1 MSDGT
6 KRRQGLR
13 RRGSGQP
20 TPNDDGA
27 VAVSI
32 ADYQTLSKGMRHRE
46 EAEPGILA
54 LQRPGEAQPNS
65 WVGRGFM
72 SLEERRGPHLK
83 VAQASL
89 ANGLPRTAS
98 PRLSVAGGRE
108 PRDALGQVILLL
120 EGGTEQLCGAFL
132 DTARRA
138 YYAPETTS
146 PISGLMRSM
155 RVGSSAAAN
164 AARSDE
170 EHLDIGAT
178 GLVIR
183 GDELYIAQLLPTQ
196 VYIFRDNELNA
207 LPDDTAAPVG
217 EPGGLPFDKDIEL
230 FRATLEVG
238 DSIAITSSVIAR
250 TVRQREVRG
259 LIARYD
265 MESCVNQ
272 LSSLAAQRGVVD
284 GDILLL
290 RPVGAAAGDEELEP
304 ELAALPESELEPA
317 MPMTAEAPARSRPG
331 REPDWSSP
339 GLEATV
345 TVQDRARR
353 GAGRTLLDGLIA
365 IPLMILLLPAM
376 AVRGLIRMLRGDGA
390 AADRMREIDAEP
402 PKTEYER
409 RREAIAAGPADLE
422 GLNRQ
427 ILNPSGDVIPR
438 SWPDAPSQRRG
449 GLFGGIW
456 RMSGNDD
463 EPLMRGRRSGGGPG
477 PGSLILMFSIVV
489 VIAMFVVLFIRRE
502 EAPADETAVATA
514 TATPAAES
522 QATTEKGQANA
533 AESFARAKAFY
544 DAALREEDDAPAKE
558 ALRDATDA
566 ANLAGRQGYA
576 ASEVNRLLAQI
587 DDERDLLNKVTRVAT
602 SATITEFAEA
612 GPGHAIEQLE
622 VYQDRQYVIDAVN
635 GQVMEFTDPKQGQ
648 TVLRVGEQVGQVG
661 VADIVAVVA
670 RDLSLLVI
678 DSQFNVFSV
687 VPDQRPQHL
696 RIVGTDQWKAPA
708 AFDNFQNNLYVLDP
722 VANRIHKYI
731 PTPGGYEVEPTDFF
745 DPTEEVDISTAVDMA
760 IDGDVYVLLADNSIL
775 KYRGGQQMR
784 FQIVGED
791 RPIQAATR
799 IFTTADSDSLFVV
812 DEGNRRL
819 IEVDTRD
826 GNEGVFLRQFLFR
839 GADDFFAEVRGIWV
853 QEAEGRLLVLGADSL
868 RQFVL
873 PRLPDE

>member
-1 MSDGT
+1 M
-6 KRRQGLR
+6 
-13 RRGSGQP
+13 
-20 TPNDDGA
+20 
-27 VAVSI
+27 
-32 ADYQTLSKGMRHRE
+32 E
-46 EAEPGILA
+46 
-54 LQRPGEAQPNS
+54 
-65 WVGRGFM
+65 
-72 SLEERRGPHLK
+72 

-89 ANGLPRTAS
+89 ANGLPHTAS
-98 PRLSVAGGRE
+98 PRVSVATGRE
-108 PRDALGQVILLL
+108 PRDDLGQLVLLL
-120 EGGTEQLCGAFL
+120 EGGTKRLCCAFL
-132 DTARRA
+132 DVARRA

-155 RVGSSAAAN
+155 RVGSSAAAS
-164 AARSDE
+164 AASPDE

-183 GDELYIAQLLPTQ
+183 GEELYIAQLLPTQ
-196 VYIFRDNELNA
+196 VYIFRDNELNS
-207 LPDDTAAPVG
+207 LPDNATTPADD
-217 EPGGLPFDKDIEL
+217 PGGLPFDKDIEL

-250 TVRQREVRG
+250 TVRQREMRG
-259 LIARYD
+259 LIARYGV
-265 MESCVNQ
+265 ESCVNQ

-290 RPVGAAAGDEELEP
+290 RPMGAAAGDEEIEPDLVGPP
-304 ELAALPESELEPA
+304 ELDPESA
-317 MPMTAEAPARSRPG
+317 MPAATAETPARPRPD

-353 GAGRTLLDGLIA
+353 GVGRKVLDGLIA
-365 IPLMILLLPAM
+365 IPLMTLLLPAM
-376 AVRGLIRMLRGDGA
+376 AVRGLIRMLRGNGA
-390 AADRMREIDAEP
+390 ATDRMRELDAAP

-422 GLNRQ
+422 NLNRQ
-427 ILNPSGDVIPR
+427 ILNPSGDAIPR
-438 SWPDAPSQRRG
+438 SWPDAPNQRRRG
-449 GLFGGIW
+449 MFGGIW
-456 RMSGNDD
+456 RISGNDD
-463 EPLMRGRRSGGGPG
+463 DPLMRGRRSGGGPG

-502 EAPADETAVATA
+502 EAPAENSAAATA
-514 TATPAAES
+514 TATPSAEN
-522 QATTEKGQANA
+522 QVTTEKGQANA

-544 DAALREEDDAPAKE
+544 DAALREDDDAPAKE

-622 VYQDRQYVIDAVN
+622 VYQERQYVIDAVN

-648 TVLRVGEQVGQVG
+648 TVLRVGEQVGQAG

-670 RDLSLLVI
+670 RELSLLVI

-687 VPDQRPQHL
+687 VPDQRPQQL
-696 RIVGTDQWKAPA
+696 RIVGTEQWKAPM

-760 IDGDVYVLLADNSIL
+760 IDGDVYVLLGDNSIL

-784 FQIVGED
+784 FQIVGLD
-791 RPIQAATR
+791 RPIQSATR

-826 GNEGVFLRQFLFR
+826 GNEGMFLRQFLFR
-839 GADDFFAEVRGIWV
+839 GADDFFAEVRGFWV